1 MATAPLV
8 FPSAASSNGDAL
20 TTSPLPPMQ
29 FRISEDNGGDF
40 HWTLVKRGGENM
52 ARSPAFASYQDAQR
66 AAQVVL
72 TGAGFAR
79 VQGQRTNGL

>member
-40 HWTLVKRGGENM
+40 HWTLV
-52 ARSPAFASYQDAQR
+52 
-66 AAQVVL
+66 
-72 TGAGFAR
+72 
-79 VQGQRTNGL
+79 